1 MHIVCEQSS
10 APPLARQRCEIVER
24 KGLGHPDTICD
35 SVMDAIS
42 VALCQEYER
51 AAGQILHHNL
61 DKSLLIAGQ
70 TVKQCGGGQVVQPM
84 ELIIGGRATDQFQ
97 GSSLP
102 VRETAIETVRT
113 WFRDHLPHVDLDT
126 HIRLRPVMAPGSAEL
141 ADIFTRGGAVLD
153 ANDTSAAVGH
163 GPYTPL
169 ERLVLDLEAYLNSSQ
184 FKTGFPDTG
193 QDVKIMACRTESAVQ
208 LTVAMPF
215 LAQYIPN
222 VRTYFTRKAEAVEA
236 IHSFVRQT
244 SSFAQV
250 QLVLNSL
257 DDEAR
262 GENGIYLSLT
272 GTSAEDADS
281 GQVGRGNRVSGL
293 IAFHRPAGA
302 EAAAGKNP
310 VSHVGKIYNVL
321 AHQLAQELV
330 TQVNELE
337 TASVWIVSQI
347 GKPVD
352 DPALVQVQWTPQ
364 EEKGAT
370 HRQAAQAAIE
380 AIIRDGFAHIPEFC
394 QALARGR
401 YRVC

>member
-1 MHIVCEQSS
+1 MHIVCEESS
-10 APPLARQRCEIVER
+10 APPLARQPCEIVER
-24 KGLGHPDTICD
+24 KGIGHPDTICD
-35 SVMDAIS
+35 SVMEAIS
-42 VALCQEYER
+42 IALCQEYER
-51 AAGQILHHNL
+51 VAGQILHHNL

-70 TVKQCGGGQVVQPM
+70 TIKQCGGGQVTRPI

-97 GSSLP
+97 GVSVP
-102 VRETAIETVRT
+102 VRDIAVETARR
-113 WFRDHLPHVDLDT
+113 WLGDQLPHIDLDA
-126 HIRLRPVMAPGSAEL
+126 HVRLRPVMAPGSAEL
-141 ADIFTRGGAVLD
+141 TDIFARGGAVLD

-169 ERLVLDLEAYLNSSQ
+169 ERLVLDLEDHLNSPP
-184 FKTGFPDTG
+184 FKSSFPDTG
-193 QDVKIMACRTESAVQ
+193 QDVKIMACRTDSAVQ

-215 LAQYIPN
+215 FAQQVPD
-222 VRTYFTRKAEAVEA
+222 VRTYFSRKAEAVEA
-236 IHSFVRQT
+236 MRSFVAQT
-244 SSFAQV
+244 SPFAEV
-250 QLVLNSL
+250 RLVLNSL

-330 TQVNELE
+330 SQVGELE

-352 DPALVQVQWTPQ
+352 DPALVQVEWTRQ
-364 EEKGAT
+364 EGDT
-370 HRQAAQAAIE
+370 VQPQAARAAIE
-380 AIIRDGFAHIPEFC
+380 AIVQDRFAKLPEFC

-401 YRVC
+401 YRIC

>member
-1 MHIVCEQSS
+1 MRIVCEESS
-10 APPLARQRCEIVER
+10 LPPLARQRCEIVER

-35 SVMDAIS
+35 SVMETIS
-42 VALCQEYER
+42 VALCQEYKR
-51 AAGQILHHNL
+51 VAGQILHHNL

-70 TVKQCGGGQVVQPM
+70 TIKQCGAGHVVQPM
-84 ELIIGGRATDQFQ
+84 ELILGGRATDQFQ
-97 GSSLP
+97 GVSLP
-102 VRETAIETVRT
+102 VREIAIETART

-126 HIRLRPVMAPGSAEL
+126 HIRLRPVMAPGSVEL
-141 ADIFTRGGAVLD
+141 TDIFARGGAVFE
-153 ANDTSAAVGH
+153 ANDTSGAAGH

-169 ERLVLDLEAYLNSSQ
+169 ERLVLDLEAHLNGPQ
-184 FKTGFPDTG
+184 FKTRFPDTG
-193 QDVKIMACRTESAVQ
+193 QDVKIMACRTQDTVQ

-215 LAQYIPN
+215 FAQQIPD
-222 VRTYFTRKAEAVEA
+222 VRTYFARKAQVGEA
-236 IHSFVRQT
+236 IHGFVRQT
-244 SSFAQV
+244 SPFAEV
-250 QLVLNSL
+250 QIVLNSL
-257 DDEAR
+257 DNEAR
-262 GENGIYLSLT
+262 GEKGVYLCLT

-321 AHQLAQELV
+321 AHQLAQQLV
-330 TQVNELE
+330 TQVNALE

-364 EEKGAT
+364 EGKDTAHSQT
-370 HRQAAQAAIE
+370 AQAAIE
-380 AIIRDGFAHIPEFC
+380 AIVRERFSHMPEFC
-394 QALARGR
+394 QALARGC